1 MNTPI
6 LLEIPVDSVIIGNRL
21 RGVHKAT
28 VENLTQSISQQGLLQ
43 AIGVVK
49 KGDRFKLIWGAHR
62 LEAFKKLSIARIPA
76 KVYPEDTPEAEL
88 ALAELQENY
97 ARQELSRTQRQEFA
111 AKILR
116 IGNQADS
123 GNSENF
129 QKHWM
134 DALSEKIGADRR
146 TIQNWWAEFLKDIGA
161 DIKPS
166 KATEAE
172 KQRFADWLA
181 SKQAEAEAEKQ
192 RKATEAQAQRKETEE
207 KDFLEY
213 LDATAKEWG
222 EESVKAWFQEWLSTK
237 LSVMTASLLDPVEV
251 RKAQVGPRQNKDP
264 RSREYAIQ
272 TLYALKLYLDSKEAD
287 EERVK

>member
-6 LLEIPVDSVIIGNRL
+6 LLEVPVDSVIIGTRL

-28 VENLTQSISQQGLLQ
+28 VETLTQSIPQQGLLQ

-49 KGDRFKLIWGAHR
+49 MGERFKLIWGAHR
-62 LEAFKKLSIARIPA
+62 LEAFKQLSIAKIPA

-88 ALAELQENY
+88 TLAELQENY
-97 ARQELSRTQRQEFA
+97 ARQELSHNQRREFA
-111 AKILR
+111 SKILK
-116 IGNQADS
+116 IGNLADS
-123 GNSENF
+123 GNLENF

-134 DALSEKIGADRR
+134 DDLSEKIGADRR
-146 TIQNWWAEFLKDIGA
+146 TIQNWWTEFLKGIGA
-161 DIKPS
+161 AIKPS

-192 RKATEAQAQRKETEE
+192 RKATEAQARRKETEE

-222 EESVKAWFQEWLSTK
+222 EESVKAWIRKWLDISTE
-237 LSVMTASLLDPVEV
+237 A
-251 RKAQVGPRQNKDP
+251 AQ
-264 RSREYAIQ
+264 
-272 TLYALKLYLDSKEAD
+272 
-287 EERVK
+287 